1 VRTRLQLAA
10 DRTAAAA
17 RRTAGENLRHLR
29 EDAGLSKSAVAAI
42 AGIDRT
48 YMTEVEDGD
57 PGVSLEVLERVAA
70 AVGADL
76 SLRVFPNTGPPI
88 RDRFQAPMIEALLR
102 AISPAWDRHLEVG
115 VHRPVRGV
123 IDLVLAIAGLGRIV
137 TVEAHSELRRL
148 EQQLRWAAEK
158 SEALPSAALWPAL
171 TRTGVVVA
179 VPARVLLLRSTST
192 TRRLATEFATTLAA
206 AYPASPGEV
215 LAALADPT
223 RSWPG
228 NGLLWARVEGPQ
240 ATILSGVPRGVRG
253 IAR

>member
-1 VRTRLQLAA
+1 MAA
-10 DRTAAAA
+10 DRTAAVA
-17 RRTAGENLRHLR
+17 RRAAGENLRHLR

-70 AVGADL
+70 ALGADM

-88 RDRFQAPMIEALLR
+88 RDRFQAPMIEAFLR
-102 AISPAWDRHLEVG
+102 TISPAWDRHLEVR

-123 IDLVLAIAGLGRIV
+123 IDVVLAIAGLGRIV
-137 TVEAHSELRRL
+137 TVEAQSELRRL

-158 SEALPSAALWPAL
+158 SEALPSAAVWPAL
-171 TRTGVVVA
+171 SRAGIVVA
-179 VPARVLLLRSTST
+179 PPARVLLLRSTWT
-192 TRRLATEFATTLAA
+192 TRRLATEFAATLAA
-206 AYPASPGEV
+206 AYPASPSEV
-215 LAALADPT
+215 LRALTDPT

-228 NGLLWARVEGPQ
+228 NGLLWARVEAGH
-240 ATILSGVPRGVRG
+240 ATILSSTPRSVQG